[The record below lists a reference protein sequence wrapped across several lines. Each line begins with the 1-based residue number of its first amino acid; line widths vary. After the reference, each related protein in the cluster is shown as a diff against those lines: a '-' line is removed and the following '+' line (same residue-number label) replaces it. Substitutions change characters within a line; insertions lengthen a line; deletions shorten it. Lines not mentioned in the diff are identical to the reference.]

1 MKFFIDEPKTYLSV
15 NNKGRAMNQWISTFT
30 HVLIPDELS
39 RDAFIESVRAKA
51 SMLDEEFPRTKP
63 LRVDV
68 SRNNDIHIEV
78 YPDKN
83 PYNTV
88 FIVHIYPI
96 RGEFRSVNLQT
107 LRYWKEAEMKEEGF
121 NPNAVITDQ
130 VIDALANIQD
140 HEPGSFREHTEKLT
154 DILLDDF
161 D

>member
-1 MKFFIDEPKTYLSV
+1 MVNDAWEQRHLVEPISDGMGGTIY
-15 NNKGRAMNQWISTFT
+15 NIPYNKGRAMNQWISTFT

-39 RDAFIESVRAKA
+39 RDAFIESIRAKA

-88 FIVHIYPI
+88 FIVHIYPV
-96 RGEFRSVNLQT
+96 RGEFRFCESTNPKIL
-107 LRYWKEAEMKEEGF
+107 EGG
-121 NPNAVITDQ
+121 
-130 VIDALANIQD
+130 L
-140 HEPGSFREHTEKLT
+140 K
-154 DILLDDF
+154 
-161 D
+161 

>member
-1 MKFFIDEPKTYLSV
+1 MKFFIDNPKTYLSV
-15 NNKGRAMNQWISTFT
+15 NNKGRVMNKWISTFA

-88 FIVHIYPI
+88 FIVHIYPV
-96 RGEFRSVNLQT
+96 RGEFRFCESTNPKIL
-107 LRYWKEAEMKEEGF
+107 EGG
-121 NPNAVITDQ
+121 
-130 VIDALANIQD
+130 L
-140 HEPGSFREHTEKLT
+140 K
-154 DILLDDF
+154 
-161 D
+161 

>member
-15 NNKGRAMNQWISTFT
+15 NNKGRAMNKWISTFT

-39 RDAFIESVRAKA
+39 RDAFIEAVRAKA
-51 SMLDEEFPRTKP
+51 SMLDVEFPRTKP

-88 FIVHIYPI
+88 FIVHIYPV
-96 RGEFRSVNLQT
+96 RGEFRFCESTNPKIL
-107 LRYWKEAEMKEEGF
+107 EGG
-121 NPNAVITDQ
+121 
-130 VIDALANIQD
+130 L
-140 HEPGSFREHTEKLT
+140 K
-154 DILLDDF
+154 
-161 D
+161 